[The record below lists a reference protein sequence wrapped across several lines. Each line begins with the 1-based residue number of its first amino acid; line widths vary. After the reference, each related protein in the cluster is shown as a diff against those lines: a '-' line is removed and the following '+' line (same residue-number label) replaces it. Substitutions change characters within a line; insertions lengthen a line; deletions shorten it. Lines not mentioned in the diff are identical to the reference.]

1 MSDLGGLSPHHAVAG
16 FGGALASLP
25 FMNPANK
32 LVALGSVV
40 AGLTTA
46 MFLTPVA
53 AEILASPALLGSSLS
68 ARAELGLAFLMGLT
82 AMVLLPAILGAVTW
96 VKDNIARLMERVTGV
111 KPSGGNDGNP

>member
-1 MSDLGGLSPHHAVAG
+1 MSDLGGLNPHHAVAG

-46 MFLTPVA
+46 MFLTPVV
-53 AEILASPALLGSSLS
+53 AEIIASPLVLGSTLTP
-68 ARAELGLAFLMGLT
+68 RAELGLAFILGLT
-82 AMVLLPAILGAVTW
+82 AMVLLPAILNTATW
-96 VKDNIARLMERVTGV
+96 VKDNIARLMERITGV
-111 KPSGGNDGNP
+111 APKGDGDGRS